1 MTHGGAHGGIRGSP
15 FPMQRRPD
23 GAPVTQCLGSVVL
36 GGGGRLNPTGF
47 CYSPHTR
54 GCQCPPPH
62 LPLPPSGPAWGC
74 PPRTTCCW
82 STRCSG
88 HRSAPSAA
96 ARRGLRAP
104 SPPRRRRPPLSST
117 GTPAPPA
124 PPSTSTGPNNAQPRG
139 CAAPPPPPTTSRV
152 GVSAVWGGGVWGGSC
167 DLGPPPAPTPM

>member
-36 GGGGRLNPTGF
+36 GGGKAQPYGLLAPYPGV
-47 CYSPHTR
+47 PV
-54 GCQCPPPH
+54 PPPH